1 LSRYCLDTSA
11 YSHFKRGEE
20 RVVSL
25 LEGAEWIG
33 VPSIVLGE
41 LWMGFLAGG
50 RVERN
55 VAELREFLA
64 NPVVNELVVDG
75 EVARVYAEIAVALRR
90 AGTPIPTNDIW
101 IAATAANVGAIVLT
115 HDDHFDQIQRVG
127 SLILSKPPAQP
138 G

>member
-1 LSRYCLDTSA
+1 MSRYCLDTSA

-25 LEGAEWIG
+25 LESAEWIG

-41 LWMGFLAGG
+41 LWMGFLAGS
-50 RVERN
+50 RAERN

-64 NPVVNELVVDG
+64 NPVVNELVVDAD
-75 EVARVYAEIAVALRR
+75 VARVYAEIAIALRR

-101 IAATAANVGAIVLT
+101 IAAAAANVGAIVLT
-115 HDDHFDQIQRVG
+115 HDDHFDQIKRVS
-127 SLILSKPPAQP
+127 SLILSKTSA
-138 G
+138 

>member
-1 LSRYCLDTSA
+1 MSRYCLDTSA

>member
-11 YSHFKRGEE
+11 YSHFKHGEE

-25 LEGAEWIG
+25 LESAEWIG

-41 LWMGFLAGG
+41 LWMAFLAGS
-50 RVERN
+50 RAERN

-64 NPVVNELVVDG
+64 NPVVNELVVDAD
-75 EVARVYAEIAVALRR
+75 VARVYAEIAIALRR

-101 IAATAANVGAIVLT
+101 IAAAAANVGAIVLT
-115 HDDHFDQIQRVG
+115 HDDHFDQIKRVS
-127 SLILSKPPAQP
+127 SLILSKTSA
-138 G
+138 

>member
-1 LSRYCLDTSA
+1 MSRYCLDTSA

-20 RVVSL
+20 RVVGL
-25 LEGAEWIG
+25 LEAADWIG

-75 EVARVYAEIAVALRR
+75 DVGRVYAEIAIALRR

-101 IAATAANVGAIVLT
+101 IAATAANAGAIVLT
-115 HDDHFDQIQRVG
+115 HDVHFEQIQRVG
-127 SLILSKPPAQP
+127 SLILSKTSA
-138 G
+138 

>member
-1 LSRYCLDTSA
+1 M
-11 YSHFKRGEE
+11 
-20 RVVSL
+20 SL
-25 LEGAEWIG
+25 LESAEWIG

-75 EVARVYAEIAVALRR
+75 DVGRVYAEIAIALRR

-101 IAATAANVGAIVLT
+101 IAATAANAGAIVLT
-115 HDDHFDQIQRVG
+115 HDVHFEQIQRVG
-127 SLILSKPPAQP
+127 SLILSKTSA
-138 G
+138 

>member
-11 YSHFKRGEE
+11 YSYFKRGEE

-25 LEGAEWIG
+25 LESAEWIG
-33 VPSIVLGE
+33 LPSIVLGE
-41 LWMGFLAGG
+41 LWMGFLAGS
-50 RVERN
+50 RAERN

-75 EVARVYAEIAVALRR
+75 DVARVYAEIAIALRR

-101 IAATAANVGAIVLT
+101 IAAAAANVGAIVLT
-115 HDDHFDQIQRVG
+115 HDDHFDQIKRVS
-127 SLILSKPPAQP
+127 SLILSKTSA
-138 G
+138 

>member
-1 LSRYCLDTSA
+1 LSRFCLDTSA

-25 LEGAEWIG
+25 LGAAEWIG
-33 VPSIVLGE
+33 VPSVVLGE
-41 LWMGFLAGG
+41 LWMGFLAG
-50 RVERN
+50 RRMERN

-64 NPVVNELVVDG
+64 NPVVNELVVDR

-101 IAATAANVGAIVLT
+101 IAAAAANVGAIVLT
-115 HDDHFDQIQRVG
+115 HDVHFDRIQRV
-127 SLILSKPPAQP
+127 SSMILSKTSD
-138 G
+138 